1 MTSQGRLTR
10 AQLPKGVRDLFGE
23 EAFSLRQLEWR
34 LLEGFRR
41 WGYRD
46 VVPPT
51 FELHENTAVG
61 LGEALDRATF
71 KFVDPD
77 GALMALR
84 ADFTNGIARLL
95 ATKLADEPRPVRICY
110 GGTIFRNQRALWG
123 KQREFHQA
131 GVELVGAETADA
143 EVEVLALALETLAAC
158 GLRGYRLNVGH
169 VGLFKSLFAGTALSP
184 EDVARVREAI
194 DDRDRGR
201 VGELCTELAI
211 SGPTQRVLLELP
223 SLIGGRDVL
232 ARAHDLHEAPEWR
245 AALARLDAVLDGLA
259 AIGHEAEV
267 LVDLGEVKGIEY
279 YTGVLFEGFVP
290 GCGFPVLSGGRY
302 DNLHA
307 QFGRAGMAVGL
318 AFVVERL
325 MLALTAG
332 GGPAVRGAVRVA
344 IDQGVASKRAAHQ
357 LAGYLRAAGADVRV
371 MLPGETAPP
380 GDALVRG
387 SEPTE
392 FVVEHGAVR
401 GPLSPTPE
409 SARRCVERLAAE
421 LTE

>member
-1 MTSQGRLTR
+1 MLPTQGRLTR

-23 EAFSLRQLEWR
+23 EALQLRQLESA
-34 LLEGFRR
+34 LLSGFRR

-46 VVPPT
+46 AIPPT

-95 ATKLADEPRPVRICY
+95 ATKLAAEPRPVRVCY
-110 GGTIFRNQRALWG
+110 SGTIFRNQRALWG

-131 GVELVGAETADA
+131 GVELVGADDAAA
-143 EVEVLALALETLAAC
+143 EVEVLALAVETLSAL
-158 GLRGYRLNVGH
+158 GLAGFKLNLGH
-169 VGLFKSLFAGTALSP
+169 VGLFKALLAECRLTAAQEAL
-184 EDVARVREAI
+184 VRDAV

-201 VGELCTELAI
+201 IGELCASLRVPEEARRALLA
-211 SGPTQRVLLELP
+211 LP
-223 SLIGGRDVL
+223 SLVGGREVL
-232 ARAHDLHEAPEWR
+232 EQARGLADGPEWR
-245 AALARLDAVLDGLA
+245 AALDRLGAVLAGLA
-259 AIGHEAEV
+259 ELGHAGAV
-267 LVDLGEVKGIEY
+267 LLDLGEVKGIEY

-307 QFGRAGMAVGL
+307 QFGQAGVAVGL

-325 MLALTAG
+325 MLALE
-332 GGPAVRGAVRVA
+332 
-344 IDQGVASKRAAHQ
+344 
-357 LAGYLRAAGADVRV
+357 AAGARPAHAPARVAVAGGSAESHRLAARLRARGADVV
-371 MLPGETAPP
+371 VLLPGEDGAADRLHVTP
-380 GDALVRG
+380 GDPAVQALID
-387 SEPTE
+387 SLE
-392 FVVEHGAVR
+392 AK
-401 GPLSPTPE
+401 S
-409 SARRCVERLAAE
+409 
-421 LTE
+421 